1 MDTITDARF
10 ISRFIG
16 ERLMA
21 RGVLR
26 SPPRLQRYSQ
36 GAEDADSKLVF
47 LGTGREALVVTVSPT
62 LFPEIVAQECQQAA
76 RMRSLL
82 GALGA
87 PILEPLDTGRVLTAT
102 YAVLPYRGP
111 LARSR
116 GLRWLDRRRVLR
128 HVLGWLLQVAR
139 LHGAACEAARYDV
152 ALRALADAVPTDSPT
167 GALAVAAAAHL
178 ASGRFAPR
186 SLPMHGDLW
195 TGNVLHGKAPARFTL
210 VDWRGSALQGF
221 PVFDLIRA
229 AQSFGL
235 SAAALSRQLQL
246 HRAALGCQAQ
256 DLPVYLLGALG
267 HYASRLGEM
276 QPSLF
281 RAMADDCVRLLCGTW
296 TSNPL
301 TSASACA
308 SAAPQPREYS

>member
-1 MDTITDARF
+1 
-10 ISRFIG
+10 
-16 ERLMA
+16 MA
-21 RGVLR
+21 KGLLQ
-26 SPPRLQRYSQ
+26 SPLRLQRYSQ

-47 LGTGREALVVTVSPT
+47 LGTARDGVVVTVSPT
-62 LFPEIVAQECQQAA
+62 LFPEIVAQECLQAA

-102 YAVLPYRGP
+102 YAVLPYRRP
-111 LARSR
+111 LATSR
-116 GLRWLDRRRVLR
+116 GLRWLERRRVMR
-128 HVLGWLLQVAR
+128 HMLGWLLQVAR
-139 LHGAACEAARYDV
+139 RHGVACEAERYEV
-152 ALRALADAVPTDSPT
+152 ALRALAQAVPTDSPT
-167 GALAVAAAAHL
+167 AALVAAAAAHL
-178 ASGRFAPR
+178 ASGRFTPR

-195 TGNVLHGKAPARFTL
+195 KGNVLRGIAPARFTL

-235 SAAALSRQLQL
+235 SAAALRRELQQ
-246 HRAALGCQAQ
+246 HRAALGCQAE

-276 QPSLF
+276 RPSLF
-281 RAMADDCVRLLCGTW
+281 RAMADDCVMLLSGAR
-296 TSNPL
+296 TSDPL

>member
-1 MDTITDARF
+1 
-10 ISRFIG
+10 
-16 ERLMA
+16 MA
-21 RGVLR
+21 QGLLR
-26 SPPRLQRYSQ
+26 SPPRLQRYNQ

-47 LGTGREALVVTVSPT
+47 LDTGREALVVTVSPT
-62 LFPEIVAQECQQAA
+62 LFPEIVAQECLQAA

-87 PILEPLDTGRVLTAT
+87 PILEPLDTGRVLTST
-102 YAVLPYRGP
+102 YAVLPYRRP

-116 GLRWLDRRRVLR
+116 GLRWLDRRQAMR
-128 HVLGWLLQVAR
+128 HVLGWLRQIAQR
-139 LHGAACEAARYDV
+139 HGAACEPAEYDI
-152 ALRALADAVPTDSPT
+152 ALRALVDAVPTDSPT
-167 GALAVAAAAHL
+167 GALAKSAAAHL
-178 ASGRFAPR
+178 ASGRFTPR

-210 VDWRGSALQGF
+210 VDWRGSALRGF

-229 AQSFGL
+229 ADSFGL
-235 SAAALSRQLQL
+235 SAAALRRQLQL
-246 HRAALGCQAQ
+246 HRAALGCQSE

-276 QPSLF
+276 RPSLF
-281 RAMADDCVRLLCGTW
+281 RAMADDCVRLLCGAR
-296 TSNPL
+296 TSDPPAS
-301 TSASACA
+301 TSACA

>member
-1 MDTITDARF
+1 
-10 ISRFIG
+10 
-16 ERLMA
+16 MA
-21 RGVLR
+21 KGLLQ
-26 SPPRLQRYSQ
+26 SPLRLQRYSQ

-47 LGTGREALVVTVSPT
+47 LGTGRDGVVVTVSPT
-62 LFPEIVAQECQQAA
+62 LFPEIVAQECLQAA

-102 YAVLPYRGP
+102 YAVLPYRRP
-111 LARSR
+111 LATSR
-116 GLRWLDRRRVLR
+116 GLRWLERRRVIR

-139 LHGAACEAARYDV
+139 RHGVACEAERYEA
-152 ALRALADAVPTDSPT
+152 ALRALAQAVPTDSPT
-167 GALAVAAAAHL
+167 AALAAAAAAHL
-178 ASGRFAPR
+178 ASGHFTPR

-195 TGNVLHGKAPARFTL
+195 KGNVLRGIAPARFTL

-235 SAAALSRQLQL
+235 SAAALRRELQQQ
-246 HRAALGCQAQ
+246 RAALGCQAQ

-276 QPSLF
+276 RPSLF
-281 RAMADDCVRLLCGTW
+281 RAMADDCVMLLSGAL
-296 TSNPL
+296 TSDPV

-308 SAAPQPREYS
+308 SPAPQPREYS